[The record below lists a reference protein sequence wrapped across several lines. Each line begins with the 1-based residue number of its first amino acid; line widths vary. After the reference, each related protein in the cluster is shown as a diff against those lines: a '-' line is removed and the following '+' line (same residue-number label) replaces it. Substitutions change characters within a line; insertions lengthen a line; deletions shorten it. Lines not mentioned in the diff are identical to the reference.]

1 MINNIN
7 ESAYNAATRFQ
18 TNVFNFVYSCLR
30 ELGYSGNLNNRAEI
44 REFVIANEVLFN

>member
-7 ESAYNAATRFQ
+7 ESAYNAAKFR

-30 ELGYSGNLNNRAEI
+30 ELGYSGDLEDKADI
-44 REFVIANEVLFN
+44 REFVITNEVLFN